1 MYLAAP
7 ALVAIVGCVLVSEKS
22 DLWGLVVDSANSM
35 AHSFHVTS
43 TSTHVHHLGRPP
55 SFSEFLP
62 AGRLLQR
69 THCLA
74 EPPSARAMNSE
85 CHGRTLSDD
94 VEHVTVQSRQS
105 TGDVCGA
112 CAAARATV
120 SQTLWQPALARRSPP
135 DHRRP
140 GSLPQPI
147 HARVVPLVKALQL
160 TPLVGAVCCPARVRH
175 DPVARQVLRSLCAG
189 EGELR
194 PVGEAAGVAWTRQW
208 AGVGRR
214 CSALG
219 RRERWSFK
227 KARQLRLNRD

>member
-1 MYLAAP
+1 M
-7 ALVAIVGCVLVSEKS
+7 CVCVCG
-22 DLWGLVVDSANSM
+22 WGGGRCGGGPSIL
-35 AHSFHVTS
+35 TS
-43 TSTHVHHLGRPP
+43 TRQRRNPRGRCHHGPPRDKWAILRQQARTHALSLVRERRGREQNRQGPRRETKTRL
-55 SFSEFLP
+55 SS
-62 AGRLLQR
+62 RLL
-69 THCLA
+69 
-74 EPPSARAMNSE
+74 RA
-85 CHGRTLSDD
+85 
-94 VEHVTVQSRQS
+94 
-105 TGDVCGA
+105 A
-112 CAAARATV
+112 V